1 MANQW
6 LRLWIDLPNDPK
18 FRTISRLSGQSISAV
33 IAVYIHM
40 LCCAANASE
49 RGRTEGW
56 CDEDIATALDVQ
68 TEQIIAIR
76 EAMQGRLLEN
86 DYLTGWEKRQPLK
99 EDGAAERAR
108 AWRQAKKEEKELEQ
122 QTQTNANEQNQTLDK
137 IREDKN
143 RLDKSKPIK
152 KENNK
157 KKKETNVEINFYD
170 VSQKVI
176 DDFKAHR
183 ESKNAL
189 ITQTVIDRFK
199 SEADIAGI
207 SLEDALS
214 ICCARNWQGFEAR
227 WLLNE
232 QPRARGSPS
241 SQFKTSAEKSAD
253 WMARLRGEAT
263 DPKVIDLKD
272 LN

>member
-18 FRTISRLSGQSISAV
+18 FRTISRVSGQSISIV

-40 LCCAANASE
+40 LCCAANATE

-68 TEQIIAIR
+68 IDQIILIR
-76 EAMQGRLLEN
+76 EAMQGRLLDY

-108 AWRQAKKEEKELEQ
+108 AWRQAKKEKE
-122 QTQTNANEQNQTLDK
+122 QTQPNENERNRTLDK
-137 IREDKN
+137 IREEEI
-143 RLDKSKPIK
+143 RLDKSKPL

-157 KKKETNVEINFYD
+157 KKKDTTSVEVDFYD
-170 VSQKVI
+170 VPQKII

-183 ESKNAL
+183 KLKKAA
-189 ITQTVIDRFK
+189 ITKTAIDRIK
-199 SEADIAGI
+199 AEAGKAGI
-207 SLEDALS
+207 TLADALTL
-214 ICCARNWQGFEAR
+214 CCSRGWVGFEAAWIR
-227 WLLNE
+227 NE
-232 QPRARGSPS
+232 QPRSRGSPYQS
-241 SQFKTSAEKSAD
+241 RQEKTQEWVDKLLGNKTNERPPD
-253 WMARLRGEAT
+253 I
-263 DPKVIDLKD
+263 IDI
-272 LN
+272 N